1 LKLSVAPFCQ
11 GLPEKWLRKFG
22 HFFLRI
28 NKVIALRFQVSR
40 GDNRPGVV
48 EAVAIK
54 GLRLLDFFRVLKV
67 TLEPFIAVV

>member
-1 LKLSVAPFCQ
+1 M
-11 GLPEKWLRKFG
+11 FG